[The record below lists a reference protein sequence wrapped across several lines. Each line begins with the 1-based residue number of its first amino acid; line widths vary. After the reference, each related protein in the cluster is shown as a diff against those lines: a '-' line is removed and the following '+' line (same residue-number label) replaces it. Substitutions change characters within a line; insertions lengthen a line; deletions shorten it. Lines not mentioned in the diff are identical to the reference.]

1 MLTRMDAAER
11 MEKILGGSQ
20 SGGRLKPSGGQL
32 AVKMSAVESFSD
44 SGDSEA
50 IEESTACKWS

>member
-1 MLTRMDAAER
+1 MDAAER